1 MPCKVRSGGIRGSA
15 CGPRAPFG
23 GSPNGFSR
31 SAKPARW
38 YHDDVK
44 FAYAQRV
51 FGQRPKTARQR
62 RALPRFI
69 SGEFFPEAQ
78 SAQTKKQNRHHN
90 EH

>member
-1 MPCKVRSGGIRGSA
+1 MRCKGPSGGSGSA
-15 CGPRAPFG
+15 CGPRALFG

-31 SAKPARW
+31 WAKPARW

-69 SGEFFPEAQ
+69 SREFFPEP
-78 SAQTKKQNRHHN
+78 
-90 EH
+90 